1 MEVFA
6 ISGDVLAVLDA
17 DESEGKP
24 AKAVKQALT
33 DKVGISR
40 FKQRF
45 FVEDGS
51 HEILDHEVFA
61 SAPLK
66 VQLVLEYWPPD
77 AEQSRKI
84 ISASRDKELF
94 ALEELL
100 KCPLNPNEGD
110 QYAVHPCIML
120 WRPDM
125 LQLHDRYWRRKQR

>member
-1 MEVFA
+1 MDGVSSQKNTQGVAAMEVFA

-51 HEILDHEVFA
+51 HEILD
-61 SAPLK
+61 
-66 VQLVLEYWPPD
+66 
-77 AEQSRKI
+77 QSG
-84 ISASRDKELF
+84 L
-94 ALEELL
+94 
-100 KCPLNPNEGD
+100 
-110 QYAVHPCIML
+110 
-120 WRPDM
+120 
-125 LQLHDRYWRRKQR
+125 